1 MNIKTPLQS
10 ALNNNDL
17 PRVDK
22 LMALL
27 GGTIRLDI
35 LRLLL
40 VQTESVSDLA
50 EKLDHSI
57 GLTSHNL
64 KLLREQG
71 LVCSTRAARHRF
83 YSLSPAI
90 LIDHLGAQARLTFTA
105 AEGEQVQLLVTLPQD
120 TSRADERD
128 LQSEDRIIHSEQ
140 AGISRFTN
148 INRHP

>member
-10 ALNNNDL
+10 ALTNNEL

-27 GGTIRLDI
+27 GGPIRLDI

-40 VQTESVSDLA
+40 VKTESVSDLA
-50 EKLDHSI
+50 EKLDQSI

-71 LVCSTRAARHRF
+71 IVRSTRAARHRF
-83 YSLSPAI
+83 YSLSPSV
-90 LIDHLGAQARLTFTA
+90 LIDRQGTQARLTFTA
-105 AEGEQVQLLVTLPQD
+105 ADGEQVQLLVTLP
-120 TSRADERD
+120 
-128 LQSEDRIIHSEQ
+128 SEQPKAQERIIQAEQ
-140 AGISRFTN
+140 ASISRFTN

>member
-10 ALNNNDL
+10 ALTNNEL

-27 GGTIRLDI
+27 GGPIRLDI

-40 VQTESVSDLA
+40 VKTESVSDLA
-50 EKLDHSI
+50 EKLDQSI

-83 YSLSPAI
+83 YSLSPSV
-90 LIDHLGAQARLTFTA
+90 LIDRQGTQARLTFTA
-105 AEGEQVQLLVTLPQD
+105 ADGEQVQLLVTLP
-120 TSRADERD
+120 
-128 LQSEDRIIHSEQ
+128 SEQPKAQERIIQAEQ
-140 AGISRFTN
+140 ASISRFTN

>member
-10 ALNNNDL
+10 ALTNNEL

-27 GGTIRLDI
+27 GGPIRLDI

-40 VQTESVSDLA
+40 VKTESVSDLA
-50 EKLDHSI
+50 EKLDQSI

-83 YSLSPAI
+83 YSLSPSV
-90 LIDHLGAQARLTFTA
+90 LIDRQGAQARLTFTA
-105 AEGEQVQLLVTLPQD
+105 ADGEQVQLLVTLP
-120 TSRADERD
+120 
-128 LQSEDRIIHSEQ
+128 SEQPQAQAHERIIQAEQ

>member
-10 ALNNNDL
+10 ALTNNEL

-27 GGTIRLDI
+27 GGPIRLDI

-40 VQTESVSDLA
+40 VKTESVSDLA
-50 EKLDHSI
+50 EKLDQSI

-83 YSLSPAI
+83 YSLSPSV
-90 LIDHLGAQARLTFTA
+90 LIDRQGTQARLTFTA
-105 AEGEQVQLLVTLPQD
+105 ADGEQVQLLVTLP
-120 TSRADERD
+120 
-128 LQSEDRIIHSEQ
+128 SEQPQAQTQAQAHERIIQAEQ
-140 AGISRFTN
+140 ASISRFTN

>member
-10 ALNNNDL
+10 ALTNNEL

-27 GGTIRLDI
+27 GGPIRLDI

-40 VQTESVSDLA
+40 VKTESVSDLA
-50 EKLDHSI
+50 EKLDQSI

-71 LVCSTRAARHRF
+71 IVRSTRAARHRF
-83 YSLSPAI
+83 YSLSPSV
-90 LIDHLGAQARLTFTA
+90 LIDRQGTQARLTFTA
-105 AEGEQVQLLVTLPQD
+105 ADGEQVQLLVTLP
-120 TSRADERD
+120 
-128 LQSEDRIIHSEQ
+128 SEQPKAQERIIEAEQ
-140 AGISRFTN
+140 ASISRFTN